1 MGTDSP
7 KVVAIT
13 GASQGI
19 GRAIA
24 LRFAAQGASI
34 FFCHYD
40 PDDTEAEKT
49 EALIKEAGG
58 QGKAFRVNVADKADV
73 KAFFKAIMD
82 ETGRVD
88 VLVNNAGIT
97 KDGFLVRMKEQDWDA
112 VIDIN
117 LKGVFLCM
125 QEVTRIMMKQKQG
138 RIVNISSVVGAMGN
152 PTQAN
157 YVASKAGVIGLTKSA
172 ARELASRGI
181 LVNAVAP
188 GYINTKMTQILS
200 DEIKEAFV
208 KATPMGKMGE
218 PEDVAAAVEFLASEN
233 SRFITGQV
241 LHVNGGMYM

>member
-1 MGTDSP
+1 MDPES
-7 KVVAIT
+7 KIIVVT
-13 GASQGI
+13 GGSQGI

-24 LRFAAQGASI
+24 LRFASQGASV

-40 PDDTEAEKT
+40 PDNSESENTET
-49 EALIKEAGG
+49 LIHEAGG
-58 QGKAFRVNVADKADV
+58 TGKGFKVNVADKAEV
-73 KAFFKAIMD
+73 KGFFKSVMD
-82 ETGRVD
+82 EAGRID

-97 KDGFLVRMKEQDWDA
+97 RDGFLVRMKEQDWDA

-125 QEVTRIMMKQKQG
+125 QEVTRIMMKQREG
-138 RIVNISSVVGAMGN
+138 RIINISSVVGAMGN

-200 DEIKEAFV
+200 EEVKEAFV
-208 KATPMGKMGE
+208 QSTPMGKMGE
-218 PEDVAAAVEFLASEN
+218 PEDVAAAVEFLASEG

-241 LHVNGGMYM
+241 LHINGGMYMG